1 MFNQKMVFI
10 MHSLTHSHTHLTF
23 VLKLLRQEIIFFV
36 LKAGKRKMRFPA
48 FLFFQFR
55 HYELLQEVKNHIFYK
70 IVNS

>member
-1 MFNQKMVFI
+1 
-10 MHSLTHSHTHLTF
+10 
-23 VLKLLRQEIIFFV
+23 
-36 LKAGKRKMRFPA
+36 MRFPA